1 MARDIPHAVP
11 PADAVV
17 IGAGAIG
24 MAIAWRVASH
34 GVAVAL
40 VDERPGRGSSW
51 AAAGM
56 LAPVT
61 EAHHGEEE
69 LLELNLASRDRWP
82 DFAAALEDAAGRAA
96 GYRESGTVVV
106 ARDRDDLAELDALQ
120 ALLQRHGLAVER
132 LTSGELRQL
141 EPGLSP
147 GVRGGLLAPDDHQV
161 DNRRLVGALSAACQ
175 RAAVTTIRQ
184 HALGLDVEAGRVS
197 GCRLADGSTIR
208 CDTVVLAAG
217 ARSGQLAGL
226 PPGGVPVRPVKGQLL
241 HLRPPPA
248 GTAAARTPLAR
259 HNVRVV
265 AGRPGRP
272 AVYAVPRTDGRLV
285 VGATV
290 EERGFDPAVTAG
302 AVLNLLREAY
312 ELLPA
317 ISELELAETVVG
329 FRPGTPDNAPLLG
342 PGPLDGLVLATG
354 HFRNGILLAPVTAD
368 IVTTLLTTGELVE
381 LARPFTPQRFAGARA
396 RVAP

>member
-1 MARDIPHAVP
+1 MASDIPHAVP
-11 PADAVV
+11 PADVAV

-24 MAIAWRVASH
+24 MAIAWRVASR

-40 VDERPGRGSSW
+40 VDERPGRGASW

-61 EAHHGEEE
+61 EAHHGEDQ
-69 LLELNLASRDRWP
+69 LLALNLASRDRWA
-82 DFAAALEDAAGRAA
+82 DFATALEDAAGRAA

-132 LTSGELRQL
+132 LTSRELRRL

-161 DNRRLVGALSAACQ
+161 DNRRLMGALTAACQ
-175 RAAVTTIRQ
+175 RAGVRTIRQ
-184 HALGLDVEAGRVS
+184 HALGLVVDGGRVR

-208 CDTVVLAAG
+208 SDTVVLAAG
-217 ARSGQLAGL
+217 ARSGELAGL
-226 PPGGVPVRPVKGQLL
+226 PPGSVPVRPVKGQLL
-241 HLRPPPA
+241 HLRPAPTGA
-248 GTAAARTPLAR
+248 TAAAAPLAR
-259 HNVRVV
+259 RNVRVV

-272 AVYAVPRTDGRLV
+272 AVYVVPRTDGRLV
-285 VGATV
+285 VGATA

-302 AVLNLLREAY
+302 AVLDLLREAY
-312 ELLPA
+312 ELLPS

-329 FRPGTPDNAPLLG
+329 FRPGTPDNAPLIG
-342 PGPLDGLVLATG
+342 PGPLEGLVLATG

-368 IVTTLLTTGELVE
+368 IVATLLMAGELVE
-381 LARPFTPQRFAGARA
+381 LARPFTPQRFAPAPAG
-396 RVAP
+396 VAP